1 MPFTA
6 CPMSSFYI
14 LLLTVMLHTSWW
26 GRKLKWIKS
35 ASSIIIFVLQLFS
48 YYDMQLDTK
57 QWRQKKVAL
66 GKMTSFQ
73 AKFFPSR
80 NLLRTLIFHIQYI
93 SNVILGHSKS
103 GLMHLFPY
111 LDVKWLC
118 FKRKILSTSM
128 HPLKTLHDD

>member
-14 LLLTVMLHTSWW
+14 LLLRVMLHTSWW

-57 QWRQKKVAL
+57 QWRQNKVAL

-80 NLLRTLIFHIQYI
+80 NLLRTLIFHIYFQCHFGPEQDGDGVNAPI
-93 SNVILGHSKS
+93 
-103 GLMHLFPY
+103 PPC
-111 LDVKWLC
+111 LDVKWLR
-118 FKRKILSTSM
+118 FKRKILRTSM
-128 HPLKTLHDD
+128 HPL